1 MARRNK
7 PGLRIRILR
16 SAVFAASTLLSLNA
30 FAAGDVE
37 AGKAKSAVCQACH
50 GQDGNGTGDG
60 QYPRIAGQY
69 ADYLA
74 KALHD
79 YKSGARVNAIMKGF
93 ADTLSEEDIE
103 NLSAFYAAQ
112 TGPLDDLSHLK

>member
-1 MARRNK
+1 M
-7 PGLRIRILR
+7 ILR
-16 SAVFAASTLLSLNA
+16 SALFAAALFVSLDA

-37 AGKAKSAVCQACH
+37 AGKAKSVVCQACH

-79 YKSGARVNAIMKGF
+79 YKSGARANAIMKGF
-93 ADTLSEEDIE
+93 ADTLSEDDIR
-103 NLSAFYAAQ
+103 NLSAFYASQ

>member
-1 MARRNK
+1 M
-7 PGLRIRILR
+7 ILR
-16 SAVFAASTLLSLNA
+16 SALIAAAVLVSADA

-37 AGKAKSAVCQACH
+37 AGKAKSVVCQACH
-50 GQDGNGTGDG
+50 GPDGNGTGDG

-69 ADYLA
+69 ADYLS

-79 YKSGARVNAIMKGF
+79 YKSGARPNAIMKGF
-93 ADTLSEEDIE
+93 ADTLSEDDIA

-112 TGPLDDLSHLK
+112 RGPLDDLSHLK